1 MPELRLANGFARLD
15 ALEARLC
22 VPFNGIARVPAVR
35 RYFAAVSRLGDGVAW
50 YAMLCVLPLV
60 FGKSAIWPTLHIGI
74 TALVVV
80 VVHKVLK
87 ANLVRERPFASHDE
101 VVLMAPPLD
110 RYSFPSG
117 HTMHAMAF
125 TVMLLPYFPGVMLI
139 MLPFAVSVAVS
150 RIALGLHYPSDVAA
164 GALIGW
170 ALARL
175 SLLIPPLLG
184 L

>member
-60 FGKSAIWPTLHIGI
+60 FGKTAIWPTLHIGI

-101 VVLMAPPLD
+101 VVL
-110 RYSFPSG
+110 
-117 HTMHAMAF
+117 MHAMAF